1 MPRHSKGPARHAAPA
16 RIKLEVVN
24 GDLSFSRAP
33 VVVGRFLG
41 DSISGA
47 ESELDFALG
56 GALKRRYAIGLYP
69 GSLGSAVAAA
79 SDEGSGAVGVV
90 VGLGDIGGLSPG
102 AIRTAT
108 LAGLLELAVCPGWN
122 GGAVALVLLG
132 SKAGTVSFSDT
143 LEMMLAALSE
153 AQRRLA
159 ASKLPLFDEA
169 RFLSVFE
176 DDAHRI
182 WHMLRRFVAA
192 PRYGAQFALGD
203 EIVCAP
209 GAQRRLMRMDDPD
222 TWRAIQVTAVE
233 GDAGGGG
240 FRFTS
245 AGDRARAEGF
255 LVGAQRGFLDR
266 FLDAARQRKL
276 DTGAARALFQL
287 VWPADLKQS
296 SFEDQNI
303 RLILDEAA
311 AALPFE
317 LMDDRDAADESG
329 IAPPAVRRGV
339 LRQLIQSRFA
349 RLQAT
354 PPQGERALVIG
365 DPRGGAAAA
374 DFEPLPGARKE
385 AHAVAD
391 LLESEGFEVVRLIGD
406 EVTPDQ
412 VVEKVLEGGW
422 TVLHVSAH
430 GIYDYAFRS
439 DRLAAEAKGWDPKTH
454 FTGPR
459 YTGIVL
465 ADRLT
470 LDPAI
475 LHAMPEPPVF
485 AFINCCDL
493 GTVDA
498 ADEERLRA
506 AARPEFAASFAG
518 ELIAA
523 GTRAVIAAGWE
534 VSDAGALTFAKSTYR
549 ELLANREGFG
559 EAVKIARGDIFAKEP
574 GDATWGAY
582 QCYGEPDWR
591 LRPAAEGGAK
601 APREL
606 IFASPAEAL
615 ATIEGLRNR
624 AIVGAEREAVR
635 EALLVRLEAVES
647 AIAARGWSGR
657 DGIAEQLGHAAMA
670 LGEEDRAIR
679 WFEEALQRDAAPSL
693 RLIEALARLRLRQ
706 AFRSRADGG
715 AAALAGIDAV
725 REQLTLLCTVAGAT
739 AGRLSLIGKAADR
752 AAQLAAGGVRDT
764 ELARMRDAYRQ
775 AWKLSRD
782 LEADESAR
790 AGLMAV
796 TASILIALRSGGDA
810 AAAREE
816 LEDLA
821 RELAGRGGPGD
832 YWHAVGDMA
841 HRLLGALIDE
851 GVSPAA
857 ANEIVARFRRDCE
870 AVGARLRGDPLLEP
884 MRLIAAVLEDSDS
897 TRPIAEWVASIEA
910 ALAAPAPAAQATP

>member
-1 MPRHSKGPARHAAPA
+1 MSRHARHSTADMPRARV
-16 RIKLEVVN
+16 KLEVVN

-33 VVVGRFLG
+33 VLVGHFLG

-47 ESELDFALG
+47 EAELDFALG
-56 GALKRRYAIGLYP
+56 GALKRRYALGLYP
-69 GSLGSAVAAA
+69 GSLGSAVAAS
-79 SDEGSGAVGVV
+79 SDEGTGAVGVV

-102 AIRTAT
+102 AIRTAA
-108 LAGLLELAVCPGWN
+108 LAGLLELAVSPGWS
-122 GGAVALVLLG
+122 GGAVAMVLLG

-159 ASKLPLFDEA
+159 ASKLALFDEV

-192 PRYGAQFALGD
+192 PRYGAEFALCE

-233 GDAGGGG
+233 GEGEAGG
-240 FRFTS
+240 FRFTA

-255 LVGAQRGFLDR
+255 LVGAHRGFLDR
-266 FLDAARQRKL
+266 FLDAARQRDL

-287 VWPADLKQS
+287 VWPPELKQS
-296 SFEDQNI
+296 SFEDQNV
-303 RLILDEAA
+303 RLILDTAA

-317 LMDDRDAADESG
+317 LMDDRDGDDGSAV
-329 IAPPAVRRGV
+329 APPAVRRGV
-339 LRQLIQSRFA
+339 LRQLIQARFA

-354 PPQGERALVIG
+354 PPRGERALVIG
-365 DPRGGAAAA
+365 DPRGGATAA

-391 LLESEGFEVVRLIGD
+391 LLEAEGFEVVRLIGD
-406 EVTPDQ
+406 DVTPDR

-439 DRLAAEAKGWDPKTH
+439 DRLEAEAKGWDPKTH

-475 LHAMPEPPVF
+475 LHSMPEPPIF

-493 GTVDA
+493 GTIDA
-498 ADEERLRA
+498 ADEARLRA
-506 AARPEFAASFAG
+506 AARPEFAASFAA

-534 VSDAGALTFAKSTYR
+534 VSDAGALTFGKSIYR
-549 ELLANREGFG
+549 ELLTNREGFG
-559 EAVKIARGDIFAKEP
+559 EAVKIARGDVYADKP
-574 GDATWGAY
+574 DDATWGAY

-591 LRPAAEGGAK
+591 LRPAPEGGAK
-601 APREL
+601 PPRDL
-606 IFASPAEAL
+606 VFASPAEAL
-615 ATIEGLRNR
+615 ATIEGVRNR
-624 AIVGAEREAVR
+624 AMVGGERPAAR
-635 EALLVRLEAVES
+635 EALLARLEAVEA
-647 AIAARGWSGR
+647 AIDARKWTGR

-670 LGEEDRAIR
+670 LGQEERAIH

-693 RLIEALARLRLRQ
+693 RLIESLARLRLRQ
-706 AFRSRADGG
+706 AFRGRANGE

-752 AAQLAAGGVRDT
+752 AAQLAVGEVRDT
-764 ELARMRDAYRQ
+764 ELSRMRDAYRQ
-775 AWKLSRD
+775 AWKLSRE
-782 LEADESAR
+782 LEEEDSGR

-796 TASILIALRSGGDA
+796 TASILIALRSGGDST
-810 AAAREE
+810 AAREE
-816 LEDLA
+816 LEELA
-821 RELAGRGGPGD
+821 RELAGSGAPGD
-832 YWHAVGDMA
+832 YWRAVGEIA
-841 HRLLGALIDE
+841 HRLLGALIDQ
-851 GVSPAA
+851 GVSPATA
-857 ANEIVARFRRDCE
+857 SELVARFRHDCE
-870 AVGARLRGDPLLEP
+870 TVGTRLGGDPLIEP

-910 ALAAPAPAAQATP
+910 ALAAPRPEPQATP